1 MNTLNDNASLHLI
14 DLENHVAIKGRKVT
28 DEDIKSWWSIYKQHF
43 VRPGDLVMV
52 GVSPRTARW
61 LKAFAGDRIQAR
73 IGHTGPDG
81 ADDALLASVYVPD
94 IAARFG
100 RWVIA
105 SGDGAFT
112 GLAKQ
117 GGQRGVRVQLVT
129 TGDSWV
135 SPKLAAAASL
145 HSRIRLAPRL
155 QQQRTLASIRTVHAA
170 SAAA

>member
-1 MNTLNDNASLHLI
+1 VNKHTDSATLHLI
-14 DLENHVAIKGRKVT
+14 DLENHLAIKGRKIT
-28 DEDIKSWWSIYKQHF
+28 EQDAKSWWSIYKQHF
-43 VRPGDLVMV
+43 VRSGDLVLV
-52 GVSPRTARW
+52 GVSPRTSRW
-61 LKAFAGDRIQAR
+61 LKAFAGDRVQTR

-94 IAARFG
+94 MAERFA

-117 GGQRGVRVQLVT
+117 GSQRGVRIHLVT
-129 TGDSWV
+129 TGDSWIA
-135 SPKLAAAASL
+135 PKLAAAATLRSK
-145 HSRIRLAPRL
+145 IRLTPRT
-155 QQQRTLASIRTVHAA
+155 QRERNLASIHAVHAA

>member
-1 MNTLNDNASLHLI
+1 MSILNDDPALHLI
-14 DLENHVAIKGRKVT
+14 DLENHLVIKGRKVT

-43 VRPGDLVMV
+43 VHPGDLVMV
-52 GVSPRTARW
+52 GVSPRTTRW

-81 ADDALLASVYVPD
+81 ADDALLASVYIPD
-94 IAARFG
+94 MAARFG

-117 GGQRGVRVQLVT
+117 GGRRGVRIQLVT
-129 TGDSWV
+129 TGDSWIA
-135 SPKLAAAASL
+135 PKLAAAANL
-145 HSRIRLAPRL
+145 HSKIRLAPRL
-155 QQQRTLASIRTVHAA
+155 QQQRTLASIRAVHAA